1 MPSTLTTPLERR
13 KIDKIW
19 RVRKIWFYKERS
31 MRQNHEG
38 FIETQKS
45 GYEETQKPEPWGKV
59 ALGVGPF
66 LLLPLIGLLGL
77 ILTPIAA
84 QMSLPGLWTGI
95 ALVFFVAPLILIVAG
110 WVKDF
115 PRWCFPYWGFVLLIL
130 LYLQTFNGTIMDK
143 AFKGDW
149 RVWLVVVAI
158 AGIGLL
164 WRRSLQPVYKLF
176 NSIWKDWTLL
186 SFTCYGAL
194 PLMFFAAYD
203 ETRNTTIVIMFF
215 ILILAVGAA
224 LYMRSTNK
232 WQRIA
237 SLVGGFGLAW
247 SGVMIH
253 LMLYWSG
260 RSEPWMENPASW
272 VETLKWTSRLGAVI
286 MVALMAPVVIE
297 GIRYL
302 VRRKVKNN

>member
-1 MPSTLTTPLERR
+1 
-13 KIDKIW
+13 
-19 RVRKIWFYKERS
+19 

-45 GYEETQKPEPWGKV
+45 GYEETQKPEPWGNV

-77 ILTPIAA
+77 ILTPLAA
-84 QMSLPGLWTGI
+84 LMSLPGLWTDI
-95 ALVFFVAPLILIVAG
+95 ALVLFVAPLIVIVAG

-130 LYLQTFNGTIMDK
+130 FYLQTFNGTIMDK

-158 AGIGLL
+158 AAIGLL
-164 WRRSLQPVYKLF
+164 WRQSLQPVCKLF
-176 NSIWKDWTLL
+176 SSIWKDWTLL
-186 SFTCYGAL
+186 SFTFYGAL

-203 ETRNTTIVIMFF
+203 EVHDQIVNLMFF
-215 ILILAVGAA
+215 ILIMAA
-224 LYMRSTNK
+224 GSVLYMRSTET

-247 SGVMIH
+247 SGATIH
-253 LMLYWSG
+253 LAIYWSG
-260 RSEPWMENPASW
+260 RKEPWMTEPAGW
-272 VETLKWTSRLGAVI
+272 LETVNWMSSMGAGL
-286 MVALMAPVVIE
+286 MVGLMAPVVIE
-297 GIRYL
+297 GLRYL